1 MNPLAVKLAYEALK
15 KAGMVVSI
23 AQIKKWLQEA
33 SEPTIHYS
41 PDTGHVPGLTFG
53 SEKDVWSELDH
64 FVDQIEGQDSQEEN
78 DLSRLQHGQDDMLE
92 ILRDFK
98 YIRDLTNDPSNLSLD
113 DEMDASARGLLPGTE
128 VQIGDTPPPI
138 DITPSGKRYTPG
150 AKEEFE
156 SGRGLLQELL
166 GTGYPNQPAPM
177 TERTKNVWKDV
188 MRLFKEDPRGE
199 NY

>member
-1 MNPLAVKLAYEALK
+1 MNPLVVKLTYEALK
-15 KAGMVVSI
+15 KAGMIVSI
-23 AQIKKWLQEA
+23 DQIKKWLEV
-33 SEPTIHYS
+33 SEPKIHGM
-41 PDTGHVPGLTFG
+41 PDNPSMGLTLG

-64 FVDQIEGQDSQEEN
+64 FVDQMEEQDVQEGAQKE
-78 DLSRLQHGQDDMLE
+78 DLVE

-98 YIRDLTNDPSNLSLD
+98 YIRDLTNDPSNLSLE
-113 DEMDASARGLLPGTE
+113 DEMDASTRGLLPGTE

-156 SGRGLLQELL
+156 SGRELLQKLL
-166 GTGYPNQPAPM
+166 GTGRGYPNPPAPM
-177 TERTKNVWKDV
+177 PDRTKNVWKDV
-188 MRLFKEDPRGE
+188 MRMFKEDPRGE